1 MAWSQACRPGREW
14 KESPRGYG
22 LQPIRWRQGRGTPW
36 NYYVSFLIS
45 PVVMHSDRCRFW
57 SGEVMSEGLGNDVD
71 SADKSIVRDSALA
84 PVPRKDR
91 AFERRLRFDQ
101 LWRLLRFSSAAH
113 VDTVNV
119 NLLIRLFRARR

>member
-1 MAWSQACRPGREW
+1 
-14 KESPRGYG
+14 
-22 LQPIRWRQGRGTPW
+22 
-36 NYYVSFLIS
+36 
-45 PVVMHSDRCRFW
+45 
-57 SGEVMSEGLGNDVD
+57 MSEGLGNDVD

-119 NLLIRLFRARR
+119 NLLIRLFRARRSP